1 MTRIPD
7 MAAASP
13 DPSSLGPMSLEEL
26 WRRYKTDGGEDLRQ
40 ELVRRHQPLVRY
52 LAEHQVAKLPRSVD
66 VEDLVQEGIFGLM
79 DAIEKFD
86 PSRGVKFKTYCG
98 TRVRGAI
105 LDSLR
110 TQDWVPRLARQR
122 SALIDKTVRRL
133 EDELGRS
140 PSENEIASEL
150 DLPETA
156 VRDASPRAMHSIS
169 DRRQPQTEGFD
180 QQLDGL
186 AEARTGDPVD
196 FAHRQDLV
204 EALTRSLNAKE
215 KSILHMYYLEG
226 LTLREIGARLSI
238 TESRVCQIH
247 SNVLKRLRQR
257 LDTDREQ
264 YQA

>member
-1 MTRIPD
+1 
-7 MAAASP
+7 
-13 DPSSLGPMSLEEL
+13 
-26 WRRYKTDGGEDLRQ
+26 
-40 ELVRRHQPLVRY
+40 
-52 LAEHQVAKLPRSVD
+52 
-66 VEDLVQEGIFGLM
+66 M
-79 DAIEKFD
+79 DAIDKFD

-122 SALIDKTVRRL
+122 GAQIEKTMRRL
-133 EDELGRS
+133 EEELGRA
-140 PSENEIASEL
+140 PSEEEIAKEL
-150 DLPETA
+150 KLPVTA
-156 VRDASPRAMHSIS
+156 VRAAAPLAMHSIS
-169 DRRQPQTEGFD
+169 DRRQTQTDGFD

-247 SNVLKRLRQR
+247 SNVLKRLRSR

-264 YQA
+264 YHA

>member
-1 MTRIPD
+1 
-7 MAAASP
+7 MADAQP
-13 DPSSLGPMSLEEL
+13 DPSGLGPLSLEEL
-26 WRRYKTDGGEDLRQ
+26 WRRYKEEGGEELKQ

-66 VEDLVQEGIFGLM
+66 VDDLVQEGIFGLM
-79 DAIEKFD
+79 DAIDKFD

-122 SALIDKTVRRL
+122 AAQVERTILRL
-133 EDELGRS
+133 SEDLGRA
-140 PSENEIASEL
+140 PSEEEIAKEL
-150 DLPETA
+150 DLPVTA
-156 VRDASPRAMHSIS
+156 VRDASPLAMHSIS
-169 DRRQPQTEGFD
+169 DRRQVQTEGFD

-186 AEARTGDPVD
+186 AEASHGDPVD
-196 FAHRQDLV
+196 FAHRPDLV

-215 KSILHMYYLEG
+215 KGILHMYYLEG

-247 SNVLKRLRQR
+247 SNVLKRLRQQ
-257 LDTDREQ
+257 LESDREQ
-264 YQA
+264 YLA